1 MLEPAYCLNEGS
13 DSPKLTHL
21 SLAEVT
27 APQQGDYKS
36 SNQWKDTEGSFNL
49 ILRYVISCLFF
60 FFHFSNAKILTI
72 FLTRKKKE
80 HGSSFALAI
89 LPAKIRWGNW
99 SSSETQ
105 HTRQRDAFWQLLVWS
120 ISKSP
125 QDRKSFC
132 QSCKRRFMVWTNIML
147 GNI

>member
-60 FFHFSNAKILTI
+60 FFTSAMPKFSQ
-72 FLTRKKKE
+72 FFSPEKKKSME
-80 HGSSFALAI
+80 VALHWLFYQPKSDEEIGPLLRHNTRDREMPFGSYWCDPLAN
-89 LPAKIRWGNW
+89 LHRTENPFVKAAREDLW
-99 SSSETQ
+99 SEPT
-105 HTRQRDAFWQLLVWS
+105 
-120 ISKSP
+120 
-125 QDRKSFC
+125 
-132 QSCKRRFMVWTNIML
+132 
-147 GNI
+147 

>member
-1 MLEPAYCLNEGS
+1 MLEPVYCLNEGS

-27 APQQGDYKS
+27 APQEGDYKS
-36 SNQWKDTEGSFNL
+36 SNQWKGNEGSFNL
-49 ILRYVISCLFF
+49 ILRYVISFVFF
-60 FFHFSNAKILTI
+60 FFTSAMPKFSQ
-72 FLTRKKKE
+72 FFSPKKE

-89 LPAKIRWGNW
+89 LLAKIRWGNW

-105 HTRQRDAFWQLLVWS
+105 HRRQRDAFWQLLVWS

-132 QSCKRRFMVWTNIML
+132 QSCKRRFTVWTNIML
-147 GNI
+147 WNI